1 MLKLAALLGNTP
13 ALSMAELGAVYPEL
27 EIDLFRDQIAI
38 WETKSFDAQK
48 AIDTLGGIVK
58 IFEIVKEINQPNPE
72 NLDQVLVEVLAVGN
86 STTKKTADRSG
97 KIHFAIGEIG
107 RDHLAVINVSD
118 LKDKLKARGVAS
130 RFVEGPRP
138 GLSASVLI
146 HHRVTELV
154 VIQSAD
160 KTLIGRTLAVQNID
174 NWTVRDREK
183 PYADRK
189 KGMLPPKVARMMVNL
204 AVGDNSNGDKKIT
217 ILDPFC
223 GSGTVLLEA
232 AMLGH
237 DVIGSDL
244 DIDSAT
250 GTRENLEW
258 LKSKYKINF
267 DSQIFQ
273 KDATRL
279 QLNNKVTHLVTEPF
293 LGKPTP
299 KAEQLPN
306 IFKGLG
312 KLYLGAFKQWTTF
325 LANGATLVVVFP
337 EAQLPGSKTRFA
349 LEGLIDK
356 LLGLGYTSKSES
368 FIYHRPNA
376 IIERV
381 IHQFRFEGK

>member
-1 MLKLAALLGNTP
+1 MSKFAALLGNTP
-13 ALSMAELGAVYPEL
+13 ALSMAELGAVYPGL
-27 EIDLFRDQIAI
+27 KLDFFHDQIAV

-48 AIDTLGGIVK
+48 AIDTLGGTVK

-72 NLDQVLVEVLAVGN
+72 NLDQTLVEILAAEDIAAQN
-86 STTKKTADRSG
+86 G
-97 KIHFAIGEIG
+97 KVHFAVGEIG

-118 LKDKLKARGVAS
+118 LKDELKAMGVAS

-138 GLSASVLI
+138 GLSASILM

-160 KTLIGRTLAVQNID
+160 KTLIGKTLAVQNID
-174 NWTVRDREK
+174 NWTVRDRKK

-204 AVGDNSNGDKKIT
+204 AVGDNSNSGKKIT

-223 GSGTVLLEA
+223 GSGTVLLES

-244 DIDSAT
+244 DVDSAT

-258 LKSKYKINF
+258 LKSEYKIDF

-325 LANGATLVVVFP
+325 LAKEATLVVIFP
-337 EAQLPGSKTRFA
+337 EAQLPGSKTRFT

-356 LLGLGYTSKSES
+356 LSGLGYTNKSES
-368 FIYHRPNA
+368 LIYHRPNA

-381 IHQFRFEGK
+381 IHQFTFEGK